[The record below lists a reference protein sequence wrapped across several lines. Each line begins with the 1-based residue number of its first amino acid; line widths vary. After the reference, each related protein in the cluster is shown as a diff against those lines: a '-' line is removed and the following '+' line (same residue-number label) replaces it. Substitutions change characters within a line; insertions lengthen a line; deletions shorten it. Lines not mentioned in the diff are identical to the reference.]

1 MALSILAKAT
11 PKLEFIPKDSAIEI
25 SLDASISEGH
35 AFNSRVS
42 QFPVEDGSVVAD
54 NIIND
59 PTTLDITGFIT
70 NTPVTIFLQNAANLV
85 DDTSGGDRVKTAFDA
100 LLALRES
107 KEPFTIVTGLKT
119 YENMVFT
126 SLNIPRDKSTG
137 STNLRFNAKVVNIEF
152 VTSRTEALSK
162 DTVASEPASLSDQA
176 TNTKDVGKQTTDED
190 IGQQSSL
197 LFDVLKDIGLI
208 VQ

>member
-1 MALSILAKAT
+1 MSISILAKAT

-35 AFNSRVS
+35 SYSSRVS
-42 QFPVEDGSVVAD
+42 QFPVEDGSTISD

-59 PTTLDITGFIT
+59 PAGLEIVGFVT
-70 NTPVTIFLQNAANLV
+70 NTPVVLFIQNIANIV
-85 DDTSGGDRVKTAFDA
+85 DDTTGGDRVKTAFEA

-126 SLNIPRDKSTG
+126 SLSFPRDKSTG
-137 STNLRFNAKVVNIEF
+137 TTNLRFNARVLNVEL
-152 VTSRTEALSK
+152 VSSRT
-162 DTVASEPASLSDQA
+162 VAASNVVAEPVLLSDQA
-176 TNTKDVGKQTTDED
+176 TSTKDVGKQTTTTDT
-190 IGQQSSL
+190 GQGSSL
-197 LFDVLKDIGLI
+197 LFDSLQSIGLLP
-208 VQ
+208 